1 MKYYFN
7 FLFFLLL
14 TTFCAI
20 TSFAT
25 TLTDIDNIL
34 VLKSERLMMLKSGD
48 KIIKKYKIALGG
60 NPIGPKE
67 REGDKKTPEGKYKIE
82 YHNPHSSYH
91 LSLKISYP
99 TKEQTEKANANGYKA
114 GNFIM
119 IHGYPN
125 NVINKLF
132 DFIHNRTDWTD
143 GCIAVTDE
151 EIEEIYE
158 LVKDGTPIEIMP

>member
-48 KIIKKYKIALGG
+48 KIIKYIAT
-60 NPIGPKE
+60 NY
-67 REGDKKTPEGKYKIE
+67 PEYFDENGKSMIVGLFNSE
-82 YHNPHSSYH
+82 I
-91 LSLKISYP
+91 L
-99 TKEQTEKANANGYKA
+99 EQY
-114 GNFIM
+114 
-119 IHGYPN
+119 N
-125 NVINKLF
+125 N
-132 DFIHNRTDWTD
+132 
-143 GCIAVTDE
+143 
-151 EIEEIYE
+151 
-158 LVKDGTPIEIMP
+158 